1 MRKTT
6 QVRSNAQDGPKLS
19 FLQEINKEAES
30 IIQRSILGGED
41 DSDSYEPA
49 RVHPSNVANLGVERM
64 DTNSNSDLRKSVS
77 FTRKLPS

>member
-6 QVRSNAQDGPKLS
+6 QARSDAKDGPKLS

-30 IIQRSILGGED
+30 IIQRSIIGGEE

-49 RVHPSNVANLGVERM
+49 RVHPSNVEIAKL
-64 DTNSNSDLRKSVS
+64 DTNSDVRKSFKQTAS
-77 FTRKLPS
+77 E